1 MEDREI
7 VELLQA
13 LVRAESH
20 PRIERQEEKAAQV
33 LDAFLRAH
41 AIHSTLAEVRP
52 GRPNLT
58 ASLSGQRPG
67 RHLILCGHLDTVSPN
82 DEAGGDAFSARIE
95 EGRLFGRGSADMKG
109 ALAAMAGALALLKES
124 GAPAAGRVTLAAV
137 IDEEEASLGAE
148 ALINSGLRADG
159 AVVGEPTSNRVALG
173 HKGLEWIAVD
183 FEGRAAHS
191 STPEAGVNAV
201 AAAAHFITLAERE
214 LGPAFE
220 RRRDPVLGLPTINIA
235 VVRGGQQPSFVP
247 AHCRVE
253 LDRRWVKTETVD
265 DVLADLEALLER
277 VRAARPGLKTKLE
290 RMPSA
295 NPSLPHGPLVI
306 DPGHPLVGAAL
317 AAFDDLGLPCPE
329 TTVFPAWTD
338 GALLSNLAGIP
349 TVIWG
354 PGDVALAHSA
364 DESVPIAEVLQA
376 ARLYAA
382 AARRFTSA

>member
-7 VELLQA
+7 IELLQA

-20 PRIERQEEKAAQV
+20 PKIERQEERAAQA
-33 LDAFLRAH
+33 LNAFLLGH
-41 AIHSTLAEVRP
+41 GVPSTLTEVRP

-58 ASLSGQRPG
+58 ATLTGKSPG
-67 RHLILCGHLDTVSPN
+67 RHLVLCGHLDTVPPN
-82 DEAGGDAFSARIE
+82 AEAGGDAFSARIE
-95 EGRLFGRGSADMKG
+95 DGRLFGRGSADMKG
-109 ALAAMAGALALLKES
+109 ALAAMAGALVLLNES
-124 GAPAAGRVTLAAV
+124 GGLAAGRVTLAAV

-148 ALINSGLRADG
+148 ALVNSGLQAEG

-214 LGPAFE
+214 LDAAFE
-220 RRRDPVLGLPTINIA
+220 SRRDPVLGLPTINIA
-235 VVRGGQQPSFVP
+235 VVRGGQQPSFVA

-253 LDRRWVKTETVD
+253 LDRRWVSTETVD

-277 VRAARPGLKTKLE
+277 VRAARPGIRTKVE

-295 NPSLPHGPLVI
+295 NPGLPHGPLVI

-317 AAFDDLGLPCPE
+317 AAFDDLGLPRPE

-349 TVIWG
+349 TVTWG

-364 DESVPIAEVLQA
+364 DENVSIAEVLQA
-376 ARLYAA
+376 VRLYAA
-382 AARRFTSA
+382 AARRFTAA